1 MRIPVLD
8 KDRKVLMPTTP
19 AKARMLLKTGKARPY
34 WNKLGIF
41 CVILTYS
48 VEPNNQTI
56 VMGIDP
62 GSRFEGYSVT
72 GTKET
77 VLNGMSEAVTHVKK
91 AVEQRRVMRK
101 ARRHRNCRR
110 RKCKT
115 NRLGGRNFLPPS
127 TRARWSA
134 KLRILEQLRKI
145 IPITNVVV
153 EDVKAVTKK
162 GKRRWNRNFSPL
174 EVGKNWFYEQIRGM
188 GLELS
193 VFGGYVTKQLRDYY
207 HQKKTPQKSKKTFES
222 HAVDAWVLAAGVAGT
237 KEPTEKG
244 IYYWIPLRFHRR
256 QLHRLQPSKGGI
268 RSPYGSTRSHGLK
281 RGTLVDH
288 VKYGIT
294 FVGGMQQNAERVSLV
309 EPKTSRR
316 LTQGAKIP
324 DLRILTTIAWR
335 TQFIPSL
342 LEGVS
347 LCR

>member
-19 AKARMLLKTGKARPY
+19 AKARLLLKTGKARPY

-48 VEPNNQTI
+48 IKPNNQTI

-62 GSRFEGYSVT
+62 GSKFEGYSVT

-91 AVEQRRVMRK
+91 AIEQRRGMRK

-110 RKCKT
+110 RKCRS
-115 NRLGGRNFLPPS
+115 NHLSGRNFLPPS
-127 TRARWSA
+127 TRARWAA
-134 KLRILEQLRKI
+134 KLRILEQIRKV

-174 EVGKNWFYEQIRGM
+174 EVGKKWFYNQIRSM
-188 GLELS
+188 GFKLTI
-193 VFGGYVTKQLRDYY
+193 FGGYVTKKLRDFF

-222 HAVDAWVLAAGVAGT
+222 HGVDAWVLAAGVAGAI
-237 KEPTEKG
+237 EPTEKG

-256 QLHRLQPSKGGI
+256 QLHYLQPSKGGI
-268 RSPYGSTRSHGLK
+268 RKPYGSTRSYGLK
-281 RGTLVDH
+281 RGTLVNH
-288 VKYGIT
+288 VKYGRT
-294 FVGGMQQNAERVSLV
+294 YVGGMQQNVERVSVV
-309 EPKTSRR
+309 EARTGIR
-316 LTQGAKIP
+316 LTQYAKIH
-324 DLRILTTIAWR
+324 DLRVLTTIAWR
-335 TQFIPSL
+335 TQFIPSFS
-342 LEGVS
+342 EGVS